1 MAGVTVHWHDAEAI
15 RATEPAVR
23 AIVRA
28 IEAVAKRRCPKVTG
42 RLANDI
48 TGRVVHRAG
57 RPIGQ
62 IGNRVDYAE
71 YVHNGTGI
79 HGPRRQRIQAKP
91 GRYFAFRGRSGTMV
105 YVTSHQGQRP
115 QPYLLA
121 AVREVVPNARIHV
134 T

>member
-28 IEAVAKRRCPKVTG
+28 VERAAKARCPKVTG

-62 IGNRVDYAE
+62 IGSRLDYAGF
-71 YVHNGTGI
+71 VHNGTGI

-91 GRYFAFRGRSGTMV
+91 GRYFAFRGRDGRMV

-115 QPYLLA
+115 QPFLVA
-121 AVREVVPNARIHV
+121 AVRQVLPSARIHL